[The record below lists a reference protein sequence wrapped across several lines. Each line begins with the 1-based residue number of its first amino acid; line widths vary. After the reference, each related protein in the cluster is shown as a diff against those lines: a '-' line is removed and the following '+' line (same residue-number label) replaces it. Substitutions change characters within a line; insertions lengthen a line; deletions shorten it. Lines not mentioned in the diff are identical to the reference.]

1 MKAIDES
8 GLRKSV
14 KICIGGAAAS
24 GLVAERCGLD
34 YYAETAVDGVN
45 WAKSF

>member
-1 MKAIDES
+1 MQAIAES
-8 GLRKSV
+8 GLRDSV

-45 WAKSF
+45 WAKQF